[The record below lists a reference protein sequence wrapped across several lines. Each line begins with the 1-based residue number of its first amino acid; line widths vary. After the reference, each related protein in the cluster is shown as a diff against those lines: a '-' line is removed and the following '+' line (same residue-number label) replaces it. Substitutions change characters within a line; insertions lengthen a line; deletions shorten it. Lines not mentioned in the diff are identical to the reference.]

1 MTRFYTLPQHL
12 HSRISK
18 EISPKTA
25 LNEKKNKYNVASKEN
40 RIQDNITFSSKKEK
54 ERYSQLK
61 MLEKSN
67 AISNLILQPSFLL
80 QDRFTDS
87 TGKKHR
93 AIHYVADFQYNIKDL
108 IFVEDVKP
116 SKTFSTDVYKIKKKL
131 FLFKYPDLNFR
142 EVY

>member
-1 MTRFYTLPQHL
+1 MTWQHL
-12 HSRISK
+12 PPHLENRIVS

-25 LNEKKNKYNVASKEN
+25 LKEKCNKYYVSAKEN
-40 RIQDNITFSSKKEK
+40 RIQDNITFSSKKEMV
-54 ERYSQLK
+54 RYNELKQL
-61 MLEKSN
+61 LQIGG
-67 AISNLILQPSFLL
+67 ISDLILQPSFLL